1 MPSYTRWSG
10 QKGSIFCLRKHWTTS
25 NVKLYDNGL
34 NEKFEFVLQ
43 IASSELILPK
53 INTLFMNFHWT
64 LIHDQN

>member
-1 MPSYTRWSG
+1 MPKYTRWG
-10 QKGSIFCLRKHWTTS
+10 GLVVKKVQYFVYVDIEQHP

-53 INTLFMNFHWT
+53 INTPL
-64 LIHDQN
+64 